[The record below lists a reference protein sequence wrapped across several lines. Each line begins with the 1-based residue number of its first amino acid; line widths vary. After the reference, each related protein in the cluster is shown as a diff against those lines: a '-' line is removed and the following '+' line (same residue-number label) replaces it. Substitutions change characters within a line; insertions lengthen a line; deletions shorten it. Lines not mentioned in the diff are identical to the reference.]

1 MLPAQLA
8 NVAAASLPRTP
19 PTAEFFD
26 RVDQY
31 LNQGPMAQPENDIL
45 GKTFAGLKNADK
57 APGTVGSQ
65 KSAYPA
71 AKDLRKVLEVS
82 GVDLENLDEFFQ
94 ALAKWALH
102 PRFIFTDE
110 AQVQSAVQE
119 LQAHHPHLHE
129 GTSSPFSS

>member
-19 PTAEFFD
+19 PTADFFD
-26 RVDQY
+26 RVEQY

-65 KSAYPA
+65 KSAYRA
-71 AKDLRKVLEVS
+71 AKDFRKVLEVS
-82 GVDLENLDEFFQ
+82 GVENLDEFFR

-110 AQVQSAVQE
+110 A
-119 LQAHHPHLHE
+119 
-129 GTSSPFSS
+129 